1 MNTCRLN
8 CFIWEIEWIN
18 KDEKC
23 CLLNWI
29 VMVKWGRM
37 DKQISKFIEHKTLLK
52 IKKKKIGAC
61 VFWAPVFFSKSFGGK
76 IHHIWTDVT
85 YRINKKNFL
94 KSLLNSFFSLSSRH
108 VKASSPRLWQTN
120 INSDSRILKRN
131 VLLFLFALLLESC
144 FKWHFKHRRCSLMSL
159 QENENNKSANA
170 IGLQHGYIQRQ

>member
-1 MNTCRLN
+1 
-8 CFIWEIEWIN
+8 
-18 KDEKC
+18 
-23 CLLNWI
+23 
-29 VMVKWGRM
+29 M

>member
-1 MNTCRLN
+1 MNTKHFWKLKKNR
-8 CFIWEIEWIN
+8 
-18 KDEKC
+18 
-23 CLLNWI
+23 
-29 VMVKWGRM
+29 RM
-37 DKQISKFIEHKTLLK
+37 RIL
-52 IKKKKIGAC
+52 GARI
-61 VFWAPVFFSKSFGGK
+61 FSKSFGGK

-85 YRINKKNFL
+85 YRMNKTNFL
-94 KSLLNSFFSLSSRH
+94 KSPLDSFFFPPSPRH

-159 QENENNKSANA
+159 QENKNNKSTNA